1 MVPPPVAYVTHR
13 VKKGETLGMLA
24 KKYGTTVGDI
34 KRANGLRNNLIRAKH
49 EYRIPKKVNPKIAN
63 PKAVAIPARRLPPT

>member
-1 MVPPPVAYVTHR
+1 

-34 KRANGLRNNLIRAKH
+34 KRANGLRNNLIRWKH
-49 EYRIPKKVNPKIAN
+49 VYRIPKKVKLEASAPA
-63 PKAVAIPARRLPPT
+63 ALAIPPRRLPPS